1 MGKKN
6 NRLTNGEQLMSNAPL
21 RDAELSST
29 EKGGGKP
36 VDTKK
41 KKKKSD
47 KPGIF
52 KRIGKFFADMFREL
66 KAVDWPKAKR
76 VFAALGVVLLVVVIF
91 LVIIT
96 AFDAAFAELLK
107 LLIGA
112 N

>member
-41 KKKKSD
+41 K
-47 KPGIF
+47 
-52 KRIGKFFADMFREL
+52 
-66 KAVDWPKAKR
+66 
-76 VFAALGVVLLVVVIF
+76 
-91 LVIIT
+91 
-96 AFDAAFAELLK
+96 
-107 LLIGA
+107 
-112 N
+112 

>member
-1 MGKKN
+1 
-6 NRLTNGEQLMSNAPL
+6 
-21 RDAELSST
+21 
-29 EKGGGKP
+29 
-36 VDTKK
+36 
-41 KKKKSD
+41 
-47 KPGIF
+47 
-52 KRIGKFFADMFREL
+52 MFREL

-76 VFAALGVVLLVVVIF
+76 VFAELGVVLLVVVIF